1 MERLKEKIKNILPV
15 KYYEMIN
22 NILFPKHDMEDM
34 KQEVWSDLSRLYY
47 KYEDDEQKKAFR
59 EVMHEISEKIDEG
72 KWDVIYNKM
81 RRRKV

>member
-1 MERLKEKIKNILPV
+1 MERLKEIIKNTIPP
-15 KYYEMIN
+15 KYLEMIN

-34 KQEVWSDLSRLYY
+34 KQEVWLDLSRLYY
-47 KYEDDEQKKAFR
+47 KYEDDEQKRAFR

-72 KWDVIYNKM
+72 NWDVIYNKL

>member
-72 KWDVIYNKM
+72 KWDVIYNKL